1 MKTAEKSAAGRRPPA
16 AGPGRGR
23 DSRRGER
30 LHPRSGM
37 TLIELLVAFV
47 VLLMLIA
54 ALVTLTTRSLETW
67 TSGEARKD
75 VYDRAQVAIDLIS
88 ADLRNLYAENEWYS
102 DGMKPLPAPALQ
114 CDLDKNN
121 RPRIRFVR
129 DGNPAVMRAPA
140 PNPPTI
146 LAPNYYGPM
155 WEVAY
160 VLDPD
165 PSKNILYRGIRGF
178 DRQKSGSLLNP
189 IEYSSR
195 SDPVFTSNFT
205 PVEYGILYVGYKF
218 WTQFTTTWDETVEI
232 RETVKGRAKQS
243 SGPEKH
249 WDSTRRDDRNFHF
262 YRKRND
268 LKDPDFVYPEIIQV
282 VVTVESGSPDLHGV
296 KLGDPFD
303 EKSTYIHLTHTRGL
317 PDAPGMVKID
327 GEWIEYGEKTSN
339 DLSQLRRGMRHTKS
353 AAHPVGTPVHFGET
367 FTTDVRIPVFREA
380 QEP

>member
-1 MKTAEKSAAGRRPPA
+1 
-16 AGPGRGR
+16 
-23 DSRRGER
+23 
-30 LHPRSGM
+30 M

-129 DGNPAVMRAPA
+129 DGNPAVMRAPVA
-140 PNPPTI
+140 NPPTI

-178 DRQKSGSLLNP
+178 DRQRSGTLLNP
-189 IEYSSR
+189 IEYSSTT
-195 SDPVFTSNFT
+195 DPVFASNFT

-232 RETVKGRAKQS
+232 REGVKGRTKQS
-243 SGPEKH
+243 SGPEKR

-268 LKDPDFVYPEIIQV
+268 LKDPDFVYPQIVQV

-317 PDAPGMVKID
+317 ADAPGMVKID

-339 DLSQLRRGMRHTKS
+339 DLSQLRRGMRHTKA
-353 AAHPVGTPVHFGET
+353 AAHPVGAPVHFGET
-367 FTTDVRIPVFREA
+367 FTTDVRIPVYREA